1 MRHCLPYGQYAVHVD
16 SNKGRRLSSARDAL
30 GEESQEEIGI
40 MKLARF
46 SASSKAPRLGLVV
59 DGSIIDVQEDIDG
72 ITDMRELLD
81 RMDGFLPA
89 LRQAGIRTPSHGL
102 GEVKLLA
109 PIARPGKIL
118 ALGLNYRDH
127 AAEANMALPEIQT
140 WFSKMTTAVNGPRDP
155 IDLPRVSSKLDYEAE
170 LAFVIGR
177 RVRHA
182 TREQARAAIFGYC
195 CANDVSVRDWQLRS
209 SQFVVGKSFDTHCP
223 FGPWI
228 VTADEIPD
236 PQSLRIRCSVNGECR
251 QDSNTAEM
259 VFDVYSMV
267 EHLSQAMTLEP
278 GDLILTGT
286 PAGVGAVSKPP
297 RYLKAG
303 DVVRVEIERI
313 GHIENTVVVEA
324 A

>member
-1 MRHCLPYGQYAVHVD
+1 MR
-16 SNKGRRLSSARDAL
+16 
-30 GEESQEEIGI
+30 
-40 MKLARF
+40 LARF
-46 SASSKAPRLGLVV
+46 STATRGARLGLVV
-59 DGSIIDVQEDIDG
+59 DGAVIDLKEDLG
-72 ITDMRELLD
+72 EITDMRALIEQFDAL
-81 RMDGFLPA
+81 RPA
-89 LRQAGIRTPSHGL
+89 LQSAAAGRPDYPLDAVTLH
-102 GEVKLLA
+102 A

-127 AAEANMALPEIQT
+127 AAEAKFDLPEVQT
-140 WFSKMTTAVNGPRDP
+140 WFSKMPTSVNDPHAP
-155 IDLPRVSSKLDYEAE
+155 IDLPRVSDKLDYEAE
-170 LAFVIGR
+170 LAFVIGK

-195 CANDVSVRDWQLRS
+195 CANDVSVRDWQLRT
-209 SQFVVGKSFDTHCP
+209 SQFIVGKSFDTHCP

-236 PQSLRIRCSVNGECR
+236 PHSLRIGCTVNGEPG
-251 QDSNTAEM
+251 QDSNTNEM

-286 PAGVGAVSKPP
+286 PAGVGAVRKPP
-297 RYLKAG
+297 QYLKAG

-313 GHIENTVVVEA
+313 GAIENTVVPEKT
-324 A
+324 